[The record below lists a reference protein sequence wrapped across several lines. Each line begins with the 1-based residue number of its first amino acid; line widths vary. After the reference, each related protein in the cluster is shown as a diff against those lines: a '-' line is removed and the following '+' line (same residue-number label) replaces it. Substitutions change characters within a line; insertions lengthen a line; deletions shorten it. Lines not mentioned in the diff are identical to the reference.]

1 MSFLLRKKPTALCSR
16 AAIQSSEREASTRST
31 ATSWARIA
39 VPRHRQIEHNTARR
53 IAKDLG
59 LDMEQFLR
67 EIR

>member
-1 MSFLLRKKPTALCSR
+1 MSFQLRKIHRALLAR
-16 AAIQSSEREASTRST
+16 GYTIVREGGEHTIYGDKFGT
-31 ATSWARIA
+31 RIA
-39 VPRHRQIEHNTARR
+39 VPRHRQIERNTARR